1 MPYGAGLS
9 DHPLPTHAA
18 ADACQQVLDELGPC
32 PDLALLFITRPHLQA
47 AGEIAALVRE
57 TLEPG
62 TLIGASAVSVVGGS
76 LEIEDRPGVS
86 MWAAR
91 MEGVTSFHLTAV
103 RDGDSFHVEGFPP
116 EVPDTVHTL
125 LLLADQFTFPV
136 DHLVALMAREHPE
149 ILVVGGLAS
158 AAAGV
163 GGNRLILNNEILSQ
177 GAVGV
182 LLSGEPRVTSVVS
195 QGCRP
200 IGPPFV
206 VTKAEGNLIYELAG
220 RRAYDQ
226 LVTVIGGLGNEERG
240 LAAAGLQLGRVIDEH
255 QIHFERGDF
264 LIRAVLG
271 VEQQSGAV
279 AVGDTVA
286 VGSTVQFQVRD
297 AESAH
302 EDLLE
307 LMTGQ
312 AAHGALLFTCSG
324 RGSHLFSEP
333 SHDATVISELLGS
346 VPISGMF
353 CAGEIG
359 PIGNRSFVHGYTASV
374 ALFYDS

>member
-18 ADACQQVLDELGPC
+18 ADACQQVLDQLGPR
-32 PDLALLFITRPHLQA
+32 PDLALLFITRPHVEA
-47 AGEIAALVRE
+47 ASEIAAFVRE

-62 TLIGASAVSVVGGS
+62 IVVGASAVSVVGGS
-76 LEIEDRPGVS
+76 LEVEDRPAVS
-86 MWAAR
+86 VWAAR
-91 MEGVTSFHLTAV
+91 MDGVTPFHLTAR
-103 RDGDSFHVEGFPP
+103 RDGDRFHVEGFPP
-116 EVPDTVHTL
+116 EVPDTAHTL
-125 LLLADQFTFPV
+125 LLLADPFTFPV
-136 DHLVALMAREHPE
+136 DHLVALMAREHPQ

-158 AAAGV
+158 AAAGA
-163 GGNRLILNNEILSQ
+163 GGNRLILNSKILSQ

-182 LLSGEPRVTSVVS
+182 LLSGETRVTSVVA

-206 VTKAEGNLIYELAG
+206 VTRAKGNLIYELAG

-226 LVTVIGGLGNEERG
+226 LEAVIGGLSKEERA
-240 LAAAGLQLGRVIDEH
+240 LAAAELHLGRVIDE
-255 QIHFERGDF
+255 QQVNFARGDF

-271 VEQQSGAV
+271 AEQQTGAV
-279 AVGDTVA
+279 AVGDAVA

-302 EDLLE
+302 EDLVE
-307 LMTGQ
+307 LMSGQ
-312 AAHGALLFTCSG
+312 AAHGALLFTCNG
-324 RGSHLFSEP
+324 RGKHLFSEP
-333 SHDATVISELLGS
+333 SHDATVVSELLDS

-359 PIGNRSFVHGYTASV
+359 PVGNRSFVHGYTASV
-374 ALFYDS
+374 ALFHDS